1 MVISMSKKKK
11 TNTIKKKQSNK
22 KSKPCNKKCEQV
34 CTREKVCGEPT
45 PVKPLRPV
53 GEYYNLETGEIY
65 PKIFFKESWWT
76 RFLRF
81 IGFIP

>member
-1 MVISMSKKKK
+1 MTKKKK
-11 TNTIKKKQSNK
+11 VANDKKSSIK
-22 KSKPCNKKCEQV
+22 KSKSCNKKCETV
-34 CTREKVCGEPT
+34 CSREKVCGEPT

-53 GEYYNLETGEIY
+53 SEYYNLETGEIY
-65 PKIFFKESWWT
+65 PKIFFKESYWT